1 MNPPLEPRPLPSL
14 RISGVVLNKP
24 QLIEALRLY
33 IPNLSDFQV
42 LDEGERFYLALRFD
56 AFPEEDARP

>member
-1 MNPPLEPRPLPSL
+1 MNPPLEPSPLPSL
-14 RISGVVLNKP
+14 RISGVVLSKP

-33 IPNLSDFQV
+33 IPNLSDIQA

-56 AFPEEDARP
+56 LSPEEGAWP